1 MKCSKWTLVVLFI
14 LLSPFLRASTQ
25 QAKAFIADKLVFKVA
40 GEVFALTDLKKYHT
54 QFLNLKC
61 YYPDSILFEVFSTK
75 MVNKAD
81 KELFSHVKHP
91 FSGRQTVY
99 FYGVLSFYK
108 LMLYT
113 RSYSVDVKESL
124 KKYFYHIGKKNK
136 CDLTTYLESGDL
148 RKEFEDLLK
157 MEIFL
162 RSRFLS
168 TQKTNNI
175 ESEEFKKATKSV
187 QELVKSIE
195 AQVDQEIYW

>member
-1 MKCSKWTLVVLFI
+1 
-14 LLSPFLRASTQ
+14 
-25 QAKAFIADKLVFKVA
+25 KLVFKVA
-40 GEVFALTDLKKYHT
+40 GEVFTLSDLKKYHT

-61 YYPDSILFEVFSTK
+61 FYPDSVLFEVFSSK
-75 MVNKAD
+75 MIGQAGKD
-81 KELFSHVKHP
+81 LFNHVKHP

-124 KKYFYHIGKKNK
+124 KKYFYHIGKKNG
-136 CDLTTYLESGDL
+136 CDLTTYLESGAL
-148 RKEFEDLLK
+148 RREFEDLLK

-175 ESEEFKKATKSV
+175 ESDEFKKATKSV